1 MLEEIQSLG
10 AHLIAISPQVTKE
23 SRVTAEK
30 SGLTFHL
37 LSDLGNKV
45 ARSFGLVFQL
55 PPDLREIYLRLGIDL
70 SVSNGDDSFELPI
83 PATYVIDRGGV
94 IRAVRADADYV
105 KRMEPSDI
113 VTALESITA
122 DVA

>member
-1 MLEEIQSLG
+1 M
-10 AHLIAISPQVTKE
+10 IAISPQVAKE
-23 SRVTAEK
+23 SQVTAEK
-30 SGLTFHL
+30 NGLTFHL

-55 PPDLREIYLRLGIDL
+55 PPDLREIYLILGIDL

-113 VTALESITA
+113 VTALKSITA

>member
-23 SRVTAEK
+23 SRVTSEK

-37 LSDLGNKV
+37 LSDSRNKV

-113 VTALESITA
+113 VTALKSISA

>member
-10 AHLIAISPQVTKE
+10 AHLIAISPQVAKE
-23 SRVTAEK
+23 SQVTAENN
-30 SGLTFHL
+30 GLTFHL

-55 PPDLREIYLRLGIDL
+55 PPDLREIYLILGIDL

-113 VTALESITA
+113 VTALKSISA